1 MESFSG
7 TVVRGKQ
14 LGRTIGFP
22 TANLDTAASPAGG
35 VYAVVVTAKGERY
48 RGIMNVGSHPT
59 APEGAPTVEVHL
71 LDFEGDLY
79 GDELRV
85 DIVQT
90 MREERKFDSLGAL
103 KEQLRH
109 DEARARAIVKL

>member
-35 VYAVVVTAKGERY
+35 VYAVAVTAKGERY

-71 LDFEGDLY
+71 TEP
-79 GDELRV
+79 
-85 DIVQT
+85 
-90 MREERKFDSLGAL
+90 MKRERFRHVSFVKPASIATFAGLGFGSYS
-103 KEQLRH
+103 
-109 DEARARAIVKL
+109 RAIRFLAERGRRN